1 MLTRARWTHVA
12 LPVSDLQRS
21 IDFYESLTPLVLVA
35 RNTDDSGD
43 GAWLSNEGESEEPFV
58 LVLSEFYEE
67 GRERYGLVE
76 GEPIPI
82 LQPFAHIGI
91 ELPTK
96 QAVDETAERAAEM
109 GSLHWEARQMAP
121 HIGYICAVRDPD
133 GNVVEFSF
141 DQKVHST
148 VEDFWNRG

>member
-43 GAWLSNEGESEEPFV
+43 GAGLSNEGES
-58 LVLSEFYEE
+58 
-67 GRERYGLVE
+67 
-76 GEPIPI
+76 
-82 LQPFAHIGI
+82 
-91 ELPTK
+91 
-96 QAVDETAERAAEM
+96 
-109 GSLHWEARQMAP
+109 
-121 HIGYICAVRDPD
+121 
-133 GNVVEFSF
+133 

-148 VEDFWNRG
+148 VEDFWDRG